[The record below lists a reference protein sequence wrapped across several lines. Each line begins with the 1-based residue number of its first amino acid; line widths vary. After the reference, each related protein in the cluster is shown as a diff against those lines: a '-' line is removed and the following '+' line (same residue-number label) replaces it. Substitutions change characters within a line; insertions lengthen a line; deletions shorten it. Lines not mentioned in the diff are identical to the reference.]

1 MTRNSCWLPQLEYY
15 EDYDN
20 DYPQYQ
26 NNLYEIFSKD
36 FIKSRPV
43 FEEKQVNIR
52 RHPIEYGKEEAF
64 FHVTCQDY
72 LKSGE
77 RVPDFRRC
85 ERIRWVRAFI
95 ENYNCNPKLCEECE
109 GIKVWSEPHKNTTR
123 VHMLLEEERYMVVV
137 ERRESYCLLI
147 TAFYFEEDHSL
158 RKKLKR
164 YAEYKSN
171 EELIGKN

>member
-1 MTRNSCWLPQLEYY
+1 MTRNSCWLPKLEYY

-95 ENYNCNPKLCEECE
+95 ENYKCNPKLCEECE